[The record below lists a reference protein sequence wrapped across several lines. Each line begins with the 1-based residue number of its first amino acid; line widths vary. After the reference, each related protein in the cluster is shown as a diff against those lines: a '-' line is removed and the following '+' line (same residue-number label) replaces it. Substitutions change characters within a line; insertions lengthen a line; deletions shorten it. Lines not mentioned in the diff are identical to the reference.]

1 MLTPTP
7 QMMLIS
13 HRPKLAPA
21 TLSAATQP
29 VPKKINR
36 AVPRNSAMHWLESDG
51 CFRAVVIEN
60 LIVFVVGRFFIRV
73 KARFSPRQDPHPV
86 PGLLPGATLDHSYSI
101 HIRKNIDKKHCC
113 QRSKVNHQSQFICR
127 AGE

>member
-29 VPKKINR
+29 VPKKINS

-51 CFRAVVIEN
+51 CFKAVVIEN
-60 LIVFVVGRFFIRV
+60 LIFLLLSGALSSWSKRDFHRGRIPILILVYCRV
-73 KARFSPRQDPHPV
+73 
-86 PGLLPGATLDHSYSI
+86 LLRDHSYSI
-101 HIRKNIDKKHCC
+101 RIRKNIEKK
-113 QRSKVNHQSQFICR
+113 R
-127 AGE
+127 